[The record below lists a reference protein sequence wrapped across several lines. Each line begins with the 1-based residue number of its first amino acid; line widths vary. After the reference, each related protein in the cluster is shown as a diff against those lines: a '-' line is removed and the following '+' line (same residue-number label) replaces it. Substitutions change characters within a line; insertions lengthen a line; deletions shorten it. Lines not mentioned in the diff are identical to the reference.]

1 MKLRTIVASTMLAG
15 AALAGPAVQAQAIH
29 NTAPLVLRADN
40 AGGYSAVFGNS
51 FSASQSPSSFLDTF
65 TFTLDHP
72 DAFAVTGSLIS
83 PNISMGPPLGGTEPM
98 SKTLFLRDFG
108 IFSYDRATGTTGPE
122 LSWTY
127 WEYRTAADADRLS
140 FDGAWHL
147 EPGTYAVQ
155 VRGDVYGSLGG
166 SYAADL
172 AIMPVPEPQS
182 WAMMLAGIGAVG
194 ALSRRRKAA

>member
-1 MKLRTIVASTMLAG
+1 MKLRTIVAGTMLAA

-29 NTAPLVLRADN
+29 DTAPLVLKTDN
-40 AGGYSAVFGNS
+40 AGGYSAVFGNN

-83 PNISMGPPLGGTEPM
+83 LNIKMGPPLGGTEPM
-98 SKTLFLRDFG
+98 SKALFIRDFG
-108 IFSYDRATGTTGPE
+108 IYSYDPATHTTGPE

-127 WEYRTAADADRLS
+127 WDYRTAADANRLS

-147 EPGTYAVQ
+147 DPGTYAIQ
-155 VRGDVYGSLGG
+155 VRGDIYGTQGG
-166 SYAADL
+166 SYAADI
-172 AIMPVPEPQS
+172 AIMPVPEPGS
-182 WAMMLAGIGAVG
+182 WAMMLAGLGAVG
-194 ALSRRRKAA
+194 ALARRRRAA